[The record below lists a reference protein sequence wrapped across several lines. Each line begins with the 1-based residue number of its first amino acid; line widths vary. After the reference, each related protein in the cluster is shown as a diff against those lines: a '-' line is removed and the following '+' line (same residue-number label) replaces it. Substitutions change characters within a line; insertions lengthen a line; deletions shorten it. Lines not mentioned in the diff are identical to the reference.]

1 MSSDPT
7 ATLATDAALEDR
19 ITAIIREAGL
29 CRPVNRFFG
38 DARTADTVTPAA
50 ALRVGRQWQAMTKAF
65 MFTTIAG
72 LGVMARRFHRED
84 APDREVLGA
93 FQTAY
98 RVIGDD
104 LANLAPEFS
113 AVSPKGVSGVHYVWW
128 EESILGPLA
137 DAVSDAEAADAARL
151 PDGVRDLLANMER
164 LADSPLGAA
173 VQLRVVE
180 AIALDIAV
188 AFRRMYSKVRVA
200 GAGPYTADGALDWI
214 DSHIKAETV
223 HAKSVSD
230 DETGMTVV
238 AATEA
243 ERAELLTLA
252 EEYAGN
258 WAKALDAFADALAG
272 TPALLASAR

>member
-1 MSSDPT
+1 MSTDRSALASDS
-7 ATLATDAALEDR
+7 AREAR
-19 ITAIIREAGL
+19 VTAIIREAGL
-29 CRPVNRFFG
+29 CRPENRFFH
-38 DARTADTVTPAA
+38 DARTVESVTPAA
-50 ALRVGRQWQAMTKAF
+50 ALKVGRQWQAMTKAF
-65 MFTTIAG
+65 MFTTVASLG
-72 LGVMARRFHRED
+72 LMARRFHHES
-84 APDREVLGA
+84 APDQEVLGA

-98 RVIGDD
+98 LVIGDD

-128 EESILGPLA
+128 EDSILKPLTGE
-137 DAVSDAEAADAARL
+137 VSHADAAAAEQL
-151 PDGVRDLLANMER
+151 PPGVQALLANMEQ

-188 AFRRMYSKVRVA
+188 AFRRVYSKVRVN
-200 GAGPYTADGALDWI
+200 GDSPYTEDKTLSWI

-230 DETGMTVV
+230 DETGMTVI
-238 AATEA
+238 ASTAQ
-243 ERAELLTLA
+243 ERADLLTLA

-258 WAKALDAFADALAG
+258 WAMALNEFADALAEA
-272 TPALLASAR
+272 PALVGSVR